1 MSTTHYYTCPLCE
14 ATCGLSITVEDGR
27 AVSVRGDKEDPFS
40 KGYFCPKGS
49 ALGALHHD
57 PERLRRPLVRK
68 KGELVETSWEEA
80 FATAEK
86 GLMPIIEKHGRDAVG
101 VYLGNPCAHTMA
113 GTLAMRPFLKAL
125 GSKNIFSA
133 STVDQMPK
141 HVSSGLMFGHPTIIP
156 VPDIDRTMFM
166 LILGADPV
174 TSNGSLATAP
184 DWPGRLRALKKRGG
198 RLVVIDPRTSST
210 ALLADSH
217 LAIRPGTDGYLL
229 MALINV
235 LFAESL
241 LTPGRL
247 ADFTNG
253 LEKVRELC
261 RPFTPSAVAEK
272 TGLDSNQTET
282 LARDIA
288 GAESAVV
295 YGRMGTSTVSFGA
308 LTNWLVDVINILTG
322 NLDRPGGA
330 MFPTPAILP
339 QKKKP
344 GGRGWAPGRWQSR
357 VKGLNEVMG
366 EMPVSTLADEMET
379 KGDGQIR
386 ALLTI
391 ASNPVISLPNARR
404 MDRALAGLDFMV
416 STDFYVTASTRHADV
431 ILPPTGPLST
441 AQYDIAFYNLS
452 VRNIAR
458 YSSPVMEMPEDEMGK
473 WEILYKLA
481 LIFSGQGAQADIGPM
496 DDFIIQMM
504 VAEVTKKETSHLHGR
519 DLEILDGLS
528 KYTGP
533 DRMLDFLLRTGAYG
547 DGFGLDPDGLNL
559 DKLKDLPHG
568 LDLGPLKEML
578 PGHLKTRSGRIELA
592 PEPLVKDVDR
602 LQKTLDKKP
611 AEWVLVGRRHLRT
624 NNSWLSNIPELVSGP
639 PRCVLHINPAD
650 AKKLSLKDGDTAQIE
665 SRVGIVSTPVEVTDK
680 IRQGVVS
687 LPHGW
692 GHDLEGVGMSIARKH
707 GGINSNILTDEAEF
721 DPLSNTSILNGI
733 PVTVKRL
740 RDDTG

>member
-1 MSTTHYYTCPLCE
+1 MATTHYYTCPLCE
-14 ATCGLSITVEDGR
+14 ATCGLSIIVENGR
-27 AVSVRGDKEDPFS
+27 VLSVRGDKEDPFS
-40 KGYFCPKGS
+40 KGYICPKGA
-49 ALGALHHD
+49 ALGKLHHD
-57 PERLRRPLVRK
+57 PERLHRPLVRK
-68 KGELVETSWEEA
+68 NDELVEASWAEA
-80 FATAEK
+80 FEVVEK
-86 GLMPIIEKHGRDAVG
+86 GLMPIIKEHGRDAVG

-113 GTLAMRPFLKAL
+113 GTLAMRPLLKAL

-141 HVSSGLMFGHPTIIP
+141 HVSSGLMFGHPINIP

-184 DWPGRLRALKKRGG
+184 NWPGRLRVLKKRGG
-198 RLVVIDPRTSST
+198 RLVVVDPRTSPT
-210 ALLADSH
+210 ALLADTH
-217 LAIRPGTDGYLL
+217 LAIRPGGDGYLL
-229 MALINV
+229 MALVNV

-241 LTPGRL
+241 VKPGRL

-253 LEKVRELC
+253 IEKVKELC
-261 RPFTPSAVAEK
+261 LPFSPSAVAEK
-272 TGLDSNQTET
+272 TGLNPDQITS
-282 LARDIA
+282 LARDLA
-288 GAESAVV
+288 GSESAVV

-308 LTNWLVDVINILTG
+308 LTNWLVDVVNILTG

-344 GGRGWAPGRWQSR
+344 GGSGWAPGRWQSR

-366 EMPVSTLADEMET
+366 ELPVSTLADEMET
-379 KGDGQIR
+379 KGEGQIR

-391 ASNPVISLPNARR
+391 ASNPVIALPNARR
-404 MDRALAGLDFMV
+404 MDRALAGLEFMV
-416 STDFYVTASTRHADV
+416 SIDFYVTASTRHADV
-431 ILPPTGPLST
+431 ILPPTGLLST

-452 VRNIAR
+452 VRNVTH
-458 YSSPVMEMPEDEMGK
+458 YSPPVFTMPEDEMDK
-473 WEILYKLA
+473 WEIMYKLA
-481 LIFSGQGAQADIGPM
+481 LIFGGQGARADIGPM

-504 VAEVTKKETSHLHGR
+504 VAGATKKETSPLHGR
-519 DLEILDGLS
+519 DKEILDALS
-528 KYTGP
+528 RYRGP
-533 DRMLDFLLRTGAYG
+533 NRMLDFLLRTGAYG

-578 PGHLKTRSGRIELA
+578 PGHLKTQSGRIELA

-602 LQKTLDKKP
+602 LQKTLDEKP
-611 AEWVLVGRRHLRT
+611 VELVLIGRRHLRT

-639 PRCVLHINPAD
+639 PRCLLQINPAD
-650 AKKLSLKDGDTAQIE
+650 AQKLGLKDGDNAQIE
-665 SRVGIVSTPVEVTDK
+665 SRVGSVTAPVEVTCK

-707 GGINSNILTDEAEF
+707 GGINSNILTDETEF
-721 DPLSNTSILNGI
+721 DPLSNTSVLNGI
-733 PVTVKRL
+733 PVNVKPAV
-740 RDDTG
+740 

>member
-1 MSTTHYYTCPLCE
+1 MTTTHYHTCSLCE

-27 AVSVRGDKEDPFS
+27 AVSVRGDKKNPFS
-40 KGYFCPKGS
+40 RGYLCPKGA
-49 ALGALHHD
+49 ALGTLHHD

-68 KGELVETSWEEA
+68 NGELVEVSWEEA
-80 FATAEK
+80 FRVVEK
-86 GLMPIIEKHGRDAVG
+86 GLIPIIEKHGRDAVG

-113 GTLAMRPFLKAL
+113 GALSMRPFFKAL

-141 HVSSGLMFGHPTIIP
+141 HVSSGLMFGHPLIIP

-198 RLVVIDPRTSST
+198 RLVVVDPRTSPT
-210 ALLADSH
+210 ALLADTH
-217 LAIRPGTDGYLL
+217 LAVRPGGDGYLL
-229 MALINV
+229 MALVNV
-235 LFAESL
+235 LFAEGL
-241 LTPGRL
+241 VKPGRL
-247 ADFTNG
+247 DDFTNG
-253 LEKVRELC
+253 IEKVKELC
-261 RPFTPSAVAEK
+261 RPFSPSAVAEK
-272 TGLDSNQTET
+272 TGLDPDQMTT
-282 LARDIA
+282 LARDLA

-330 MFPTPAILP
+330 MFPTPAHMP

-344 GGRGWAPGRWQSR
+344 GGRGWALGRWQSR

-366 EMPVSTLADEMET
+366 ELPVSTLADEMET
-379 KGDGQIR
+379 KGEGRIR

-391 ASNPVISLPNARR
+391 ASNPVIALPNARR

-416 STDFYVTASTRHADV
+416 SIDFYLTASTRLADV

-441 AQYDIAFYNLS
+441 AQYHMIFYNLS
-452 VRNIAR
+452 VRNMAQ
-458 YSSPVMEMPEDEMGK
+458 YSPPVFAMPDDEMDK
-473 WEILYKLA
+473 WGIIYKLA
-481 LIFSGQGAQADIGPM
+481 LIFSGQGAGADIGPM
-496 DDFIIQMM
+496 DDFIIQSM
-504 VAEVTKKETSHLHGR
+504 VAEATKKENSPLHGR
-519 DLEILDGLS
+519 DLEMLDALS
-528 KYTGP
+528 KYRGP

-547 DGFGLDPDGLNL
+547 DGFGLAPEGLNL

-578 PGHLKTRSGRIELA
+578 PGHLKTPSGRIELA

-602 LQKTLDKKP
+602 LRKTLADKP
-611 AEWVLVGRRHLRT
+611 AELVLVGRRHLRT
-624 NNSWLSNIPELVSGP
+624 NNSWMSNIPELVSGP
-639 PRCVLHINPAD
+639 PRCMLHINAAD
-650 AKKLSLKDGDTAQIE
+650 AQNLNLKDGDTAKIE
-665 SRVGIVSTPVEVTDK
+665 SRVGSVTAPVKVTDN

-721 DPLSNTSILNGI
+721 DPLSNTSVLNGI
-733 PVTVKRL
+733 PVTVKPAA
-740 RDDTG
+740 

>member
-1 MSTTHYYTCPLCE
+1 MTTTHYYTCPLCE

-40 KGYFCPKGS
+40 KGYFCPKGA
-49 ALGALHHD
+49 ALGTLHHD

-68 KGELVETSWEEA
+68 NGELVEVSWEEA
-80 FATAEK
+80 FEVVEK

-113 GTLAMRPFLKAL
+113 GTLAMRPLLKSL

-141 HVSSGLMFGHPTIIP
+141 HVSSGLMFGHPTNIP

-198 RLVVIDPRTSST
+198 RLVVVDPRTSPT
-210 ALLADSH
+210 ALLADTH
-217 LAIRPGTDGYLL
+217 LAIRPGADGYLL
-229 MALINV
+229 MALVNV
-235 LFAESL
+235 LFTENL
-241 LTPGRL
+241 IKPGRL
-247 ADFTNG
+247 ADFTTG
-253 LEKVRELC
+253 IEKIKELC
-261 RPFTPSAVAEK
+261 RPFTPSTVAER
-272 TGLDSNQTET
+272 TGIRPDQIET
-282 LARDIA
+282 LARDLA
-288 GAESAVV
+288 GAVSAVV

-308 LTNWLVDVINILTG
+308 LTNWLVDVVNILTG

-344 GGRGWAPGRWQSR
+344 GGKGWAPGRWKSR

-379 KGDGQIR
+379 KGEGQIR

-391 ASNPVISLPNARR
+391 ASNPVIALPNAQR
-404 MDRALAGLDFMV
+404 MDRALTGLDFMV
-416 STDFYVTASTRHADV
+416 SIDFYVTASTRHADV

-452 VRNIAR
+452 VRNIAH
-458 YSSPVMEMPEDEMGK
+458 YSSPVIEMPEDEMAK
-473 WEILYKLA
+473 WEIMYKLA
-481 LIFSGQGAQADIGPM
+481 LILSGQGAGADIGPM

-504 VAEVTKKETSHLHGR
+504 VAEATKKETSPLHGR
-519 DLEILDGLS
+519 DMEMLDALS
-528 KYTGP
+528 KYRGP

-547 DGFGLDPDGLNL
+547 DGFGRNPDGLHL
-559 DKLKDLPHG
+559 GKLKDMPHG

-578 PGHLKTRSGRIELA
+578 PGHLKTQSGRIELA
-592 PEPLVKDVDR
+592 PESLVKDVDR
-602 LQKTLDKKP
+602 LQKTLDKEP
-611 AEWVLVGRRHLRT
+611 AELLLVGRRHLRT
-624 NNSWLSNIPELVSGP
+624 NNSWLSNIPKLVSGP

-650 AKKLSLKDGDTAQIE
+650 ANKLGLKDGDNAQIE
-665 SRVGIVSTPVEVTDK
+665 SRVGIVTTLVEVTDK

-707 GGINSNILTDEAEF
+707 GGINSNILTDETEF
-721 DPLSNTSILNGI
+721 DPLSNTSVLNGI
-733 PVTVKRL
+733 PVTVKPAA
-740 RDDTG
+740 